1 MTPIVLALPENEALA
16 ASLSIEIGG
25 ERGAAEIRRF
35 PDGET
40 YVRLDS
46 PVAGQ
51 EIVLVCTLDRPDEK
65 LLPLLFLAR
74 LAKELGAARVGLVA
88 PYLSYMRQDRRF
100 KAGEAVTSAYFA
112 EIISRSVDWLVTVD
126 PHLHRRSSLKEIYAI
141 PARALGAAPLV
152 SAWIRDRVKNP
163 LLVGPDEESG
173 QWVAA
178 VAIAAGAPYIVLQK
192 ERHGDRDVKVS
203 VPEVDRW
210 RGHTPVLVDDIIST
224 GRTMIETA
232 HHLRAAGMPAP
243 VSVGIHGVF
252 AANALAEM
260 RTAGIAEIVTCNTI
274 PHETNRIDVAPLL
287 APTIRE
293 IVA

>member
-35 PDGET
+35 PDGES

-51 EIVLVCTLDRPDEK
+51 EIVLVCTLDRPDAK

-100 KAGEAVTSAYFA
+100 KAGEAVTSVYFA

-152 SAWIRDRVKNP
+152 SSWIRDRVKNP

-178 VAIAAGAPYIVLQK
+178 VAIAAGAPYIVLKK

-203 VPEVDRW
+203 VPEVERW

-232 HHLRAAGMPAP
+232 HHLRAAGMTAP
-243 VSVGIHGVF
+243 VCVGIHGVF

-260 RTAGIAEIVTCNTI
+260 RTAGIGEIVTCNTI
-274 PHETNRIDVAPLL
+274 PHESNRIDVAPLL
-287 APTIRE
+287 APAVRE

>member
-1 MTPIVLALPENEALA
+1 MTPIVLALPGNEALA

-25 ERGAAEIRRF
+25 ERGDAEIRRF

-51 EIVLVCTLDRPDEK
+51 EIVLICTLDRPDAK

-100 KAGEAVTSAYFA
+100 KPGEAVTSAYFA
-112 EIISRSVDWLVTVD
+112 EIISRSVDWMVTID

-152 SAWIRDRVKNP
+152 SAWIRDRIKQP
-163 LLVGPDEESG
+163 LLIGPDEESG

-178 VAIAAGAPYIVLQK
+178 VAVAAGAPYVVLEK
-192 ERHGDRDVKVS
+192 ERRGDRDVKVS

-210 RGHTPVLVDDIIST
+210 RSHTPVLLDDIIST

-232 HHLRAAGMPAP
+232 HHLRAAGMAP
-243 VSVGIHGVF
+243 PVCVGIHGVF

-260 RTAGIAEIVTCNTI
+260 HTAGIADIVTCNTI

-293 IVA
+293 IVV

>member
-1 MTPIVLALPENEALA
+1 MTPIVFALPGNEAMT
-16 ASLSIEIGG
+16 ASLAVHMGA
-25 ERGAAEIRRF
+25 ERGIAEIRRF
-35 PDGET
+35 PDGES
-40 YVRLDS
+40 YVRLDT
-46 PVAGQ
+46 PVAGH
-51 EIVLVCTLDRPDEK
+51 EVALVCTLDHPDDK

-88 PYLSYMRQDRRF
+88 PYLAYMRQDRRF
-100 KAGEAVTSAYFA
+100 KPGEAVTSAYFA
-112 EIISRSVDWLVTVD
+112 EMLSRSVDWMVTID
-126 PHLHRRSSLKEIYAI
+126 PHLHRRSSLKEIYPI

-152 SAWIRDRVKNP
+152 SAWIRDRVKMP
-163 LLVGPDEESG
+163 LLVGPDEESA

-178 VAIAAGAPYIVLQK
+178 VAVAAGAPYLVLQK
-192 ERHGDRDVKVS
+192 ERHGDRDVRVS

-232 HHLRAAGMPAP
+232 HHLHAAGMTAP

-260 RTAGIAEIVTCNTI
+260 RTAGIVEIVTCNTI

-287 APTIRE
+287 APTIRD

>member
-1 MTPIVLALPENEALA
+1 MTPIVLALPGNEALA

-25 ERGAAEIRRF
+25 ERGDAEIRRF

-51 EIVLVCTLDRPDEK
+51 EIVLVCTLDHPDAK

-88 PYLSYMRQDRRF
+88 PYLAYMRQDRRF
-100 KAGEAVTSAYFA
+100 KPGEAVTSAYFA
-112 EIISRSVDWLVTVD
+112 EIISRSVDWMVTID

-152 SAWIRDRVKNP
+152 SSWIHDRVKQP

-178 VAIAAGAPYIVLQK
+178 VAIAAGAPYVVLEK
-192 ERHGDRDVKVS
+192 ERRGDRDVKVS

-210 RGHTPVLVDDIIST
+210 RGHTPVLLDDIIST

-232 HHLRAAGMPAP
+232 HHLRAAGMASP
-243 VSVGIHGVF
+243 VCVGIHGVF

-260 RTAGIAEIVTCNTI
+260 RTAGIGDIVTCNTI

-293 IVA
+293 IVV